1 MYDHLL
7 NSSKERKMPIPPIFV
22 TIATFAAGIIGVIAL
37 LLGLGGGSS
46 GGGAPVPQPPA
57 NSAKPAPSTPKAPP
71 ASKETPKPQ
80 PPTTKPAEPTTP
92 APAVPEPSTPAP
104 APKETTPAMPQPDP
118 APPAD
123 INDPNYRTPQSEVD
137 KARGEILDL
146 INKYRAE
153 NNLSQLRMNDILQ
166 KGAQRQADAMA
177 AEDTLF
183 HSSDSGVAE
192 VVAWGYRLNAEEAV
206 QSWKDSPK
214 HNAILLTP
222 DLTSA
227 GVGITVEQ
235 AHGSAYLA
243 VQFFYADSEP
253 EPAPTQ

>member
-1 MYDHLL
+1 
-7 NSSKERKMPIPPIFV
+7 MPIPPIFV

-57 NSAKPAPSTPKAPP
+57 NSVKPAPSTSKAPL

-92 APAVPEPSTPAP
+92 AAPAVPEPSTPAP
-104 APKETTPAMPQPDP
+104 APKETTPATPQPDH